1 MRGIGDSAHHW
12 LALLV
17 GDSVPVRF
25 YVGSSTLSPGGRRH
39 RRSPDATVAQV
50 VSRRVDMVASAREHL
65 CSKEDEVWSK
75 VDVLVC
81 GSVQPGS
88 VVVSSCVSARLLF
101 V

>member
-25 YVGSSTLSPGGRRH
+25 YVGTTLGSGGRQH

-65 CSKEDEVWSK
+65 CSKEDEVWSE

-81 GSVQPGS
+81 GSVQPSS
-88 VVVSSCVSARLLF
+88 VVVSSCMSARLL
-101 V
+101 VV